1 MVQMQRS
8 EGNSVERGSLSI
20 FRQVLEIELWTRL
33 AQQVPLS
40 NEPSCWHGRAS
51 LKNK

>member
-1 MVQMQRS
+1 MVQVQRS
-8 EGNSVERGSLSI
+8 EGNSVERGSRSL
-20 FRQVLEIELWTRL
+20 FTQVLEVEFGARL

-40 NEPSCWHGRAS
+40 NGPSCWRGRAS